1 MHSLFTLHFKHW
13 SCVDLMENVLIWPKE
28 YPLLVKGLIEQNGAF
43 ILDALEAWPACRSTE
58 ENDGVCTTVLPPIYY
73 LTWFSPLEPF
83 EECFFQHISEYDEQ
97 AQDYISAAKNHYLE
111 NEYTSESLVLLMCQR
126 LEQYA
131 SVAAQAQVDT
141 PLTLLSH
148 LFSKR
153 YFTVIEHAL
162 NAGSKVSAMDALA
175 IWKEVDFRE
184 RFSQFIPA
192 SVSDSELLSKLAAEK
207 VATGKD
213 YFTLLTQVSPDVD
226 SAYLLEQAL
235 LAHLSS
241 CSAKQTMAMRFIEQG
256 ATGTLSDQ
264 SHKTAFMWA
273 VEKGYVNLVQ
283 LLIDKQ
289 DKKQCDELGNTALHY
304 AVLAKNEPLMVL
316 LLKSGFDF
324 RVRNKDGLSCYR
336 LAVSIKA
343 TSLVK
348 CLERDFGIK
357 ELSPEGQFDR
367 IKKVHGLHA
376 LVTILLPLQ
385 LFFFFDESVAI
396 KSELTLGLT
405 MLSVVCFFFA
415 LSLKRCALYPAVKHP
430 WGLFIL
436 RFFSFISLIA
446 QLGLASIVA
455 LTTLSDLV

>member
-1 MHSLFTLHFKHW
+1 MHSLIYLHFKHW
-13 SCVDLMENVLIWPKE
+13 SCVELMENVLIWPKE

-58 ENDGVCTTVLPPIYY
+58 ESNGVCTTVLPPIYY

-83 EECFFQHISEYDEQ
+83 EECFFQHISEYDED
-97 AQDYISAAKNHYLE
+97 AQHYISAAKTHYLE
-111 NEYTSESLVLLMCQR
+111 NDYTAESLVLLICQR
-126 LEQYA
+126 LEKYA
-131 SVAAQAQVDT
+131 SVAAQAVIDT
-141 PLTLLSH
+141 PLSLLSH

-153 YFTVIEHAL
+153 YFTVMEHAL
-162 NAGSKVSAMDALA
+162 NAGTKVNAQDALD

-192 SVSDSELLSKLAAEK
+192 SVSEIDVLSELAAEK
-207 VATGKD
+207 VASGKD
-213 YFTLLTQVSPDVD
+213 YFTLLTQVSPNVD

-241 CSAKQTMAMRFIEQG
+241 GKAKQTMAMRFIEQG
-256 ATGTLSDQ
+256 ATGTICDDAQ
-264 SHKTAFMWA
+264 KTAFMWA
-273 VEKGYVNLVQ
+273 VEKGFVNLVQ
-283 LLIDKQ
+283 TLLEKQ

-316 LLKSGFDF
+316 LLKSGYDF
-324 RVRNKDGLSCYR
+324 RVRNNDGLSCYR
-336 LAVSIKA
+336 LAVTVKA
-343 TSLVK
+343 TQLVK

-385 LFFFFDESVAI
+385 LFFFFDESLAI

-405 MLSVVCFFFA
+405 MFTVVCFFFA
-415 LSLKRCALYPAVKHP
+415 MSLKRCALYPAVEHP
-430 WGLFIL
+430 WGLFML
-436 RFFSFISLIA
+436 RSFSLLSLIG

-455 LTTLSDLV
+455 LATLSDLV